1 MDTLL
6 TTSPKEASEVIKNG
20 GVVAFPTETV
30 YGLGA
35 DVFNECAIKKIF
47 EAKNRP
53 ADNPLIVHISSIEQ
67 VQLLA
72 KEVTHSAKLLIEK
85 FFPGPLT
92 VVLPKADAVP
102 SLVSAGLDTVGI
114 RMPRHPTAQEFLTL
128 CETPVCAPSA
138 NLSGRPSPTDWKA
151 VYEDLNGRIDCILQG
166 DVTEIGL
173 ESTVVDCTSSDP
185 ILLRLGAISFEELR
199 EVIPC
204 LRTYEPLEGEPVRS
218 PGLRHKHYA
227 PMGSVFIVS
236 DPRQIEEQLEPTAYI
251 GLHEPV
257 GDFHIKKICSS
268 VQEYAHELYA
278 FFRQCDRLG
287 IRKIFCEKVSDVGI
301 GAALMDRLKRA
312 SEK

>member
-6 TTSPKEASEVIKNG
+6 TRSPKEASEVIRSG

-35 DVFNECAIKKIF
+35 DVFNESAIKKIF

-53 ADNPLIVHISSIEQ
+53 ADNPLIVHISSTEQ

-114 RMPRHPTAQEFLTL
+114 RMPRHPIAQEFLTL
-128 CETPVCAPSA
+128 CEAPVCAPSA

-173 ESTVVDCTSSDP
+173 ESTVVDCTSLDP
-185 ILLRLGAISFEELR
+185 ILLRLGAISFEELI
-199 EVIPC
+199 EIIPC
-204 LRTYEPLEGEPVRS
+204 LRTYKPLEGEPVRS
-218 PGLRHKHYA
+218 PGLRHRHYA

-236 DPRQIEEQLEPTAYI
+236 DPRKIEPQPDPIAYI
-251 GLHEPV
+251 GLHEPA

-287 IRKIFCEKVSDVGI
+287 IR
-301 GAALMDRLKRA
+301 
-312 SEK
+312 